1 MISNNNIK
9 SLPYFG
15 VSLLFILWFTLVSVG
30 AVWGAEVQKIGADQV
45 RDLSKQFLL
54 DELTWDQER
63 LAIKIEY
70 RGGDLI
76 LPKGPLDWNFKLP
89 GRKNR
94 IGRVPFQLT
103 LQQDGRIIRQ
113 IRLQATIQVT
123 YNLFKTTKQLQRGHI
138 FDLNDVKSI
147 QVHSKILLRNKINDW
162 AQLEG
167 RQLTRNIEEGEILSN
182 YMVKKVP
189 LVKRGDRI
197 LLIAKRGTLKVTAPG
212 VVRENGFKDQMVK
225 VENVQSHKI
234 VYGTVLNSKT
244 ILVNF

>member
-54 DELTWDQER
+54 DELTWSQER
-63 LAIKIEY
+63 LQIKIEY

-76 LPKGPLDWNFKLP
+76 LPKGSLNWNFKLP

-94 IGRVPFQLT
+94 IGRVPFHLT
-103 LQQDGRIIRQ
+103 LKQNGRVLRQ
-113 IRLQATIQVT
+113 IRLQAIIQVT
-123 YNLFKTTKQLQRGHI
+123 YNLYRTTKQLQRGHI
-138 FDLNDVKSI
+138 FNLNDVKRI

-212 VVRENGFKDQMVK
+212 VVRENGFKDQIVK

>member
-45 RDLSKQFLL
+45 RDLSKHFLL
-54 DELTWDQER
+54 DELTWSQER
-63 LAIKIEY
+63 LQIKIEY

-76 LPKGPLDWNFKLP
+76 LPKGSLNWNFKLP

-94 IGRVPFQLT
+94 IGRVPFHLT
-103 LQQDGRIIRQ
+103 LKQNGRVLRQ
-113 IRLQATIQVT
+113 IRLQAIIQVT
-123 YNLFKTTKQLQRGHI
+123 YNLYRTTKQLQRGHI
-138 FDLNDVKSI
+138 FNLNDVKRI

-212 VVRENGFKDQMVK
+212 VVRENGFKDQIVK

>member
-1 MISNNNIK
+1 M
-9 SLPYFG
+9 
-15 VSLLFILWFTLVSVG
+15 LFILWFTLVSVG

-54 DELTWDQER
+54 DELTWSQER
-63 LAIKIEY
+63 LQIKIEY

-76 LPKGPLDWNFKLP
+76 LPKGSLNWNFKLP

-94 IGRVPFQLT
+94 IGRVPFHLT
-103 LQQDGRIIRQ
+103 LKQNGRVLRQ
-113 IRLQATIQVT
+113 IRLQAIIQVT
-123 YNLFKTTKQLQRGHI
+123 YNLYRTTKQLQRGHI
-138 FDLNDVKSI
+138 FNLNDVKRI

-212 VVRENGFKDQMVK
+212 VVRENGFKDQIVK